1 MTSLVTGLGKRQ
13 LNLSQPWKDRKIV
26 LLVGPELK
34 FENNESAQ
42 HRFQFPEIRKG
53 AKISFHRHLK
63 TSTCPTFIINI
74 TFVVNN
80 FDFNCRRLCG

>member
-1 MTSLVTGLGKRQ
+1 MIHTDTRVTRSKFTHLMTSLVTGLGKRQ

-42 HRFQFPEIRKG
+42 HRLQFPEIRKG
-53 AKISFHRHLK
+53 AKFH
-63 TSTCPTFIINI
+63 FIG
-74 TFVVNN
+74 T
-80 FDFNCRRLCG
+80 